1 LVVDEEGCS
10 GIVVIRWDDGD
21 VLEFTN
27 DAAHPNP
34 EKIANAVNNL
44 LMYRLSDIEA
54 ELISQDKKGNL
65 RNGAG
70 VYLLVLLN
78 KAVDTLENASLSAET
93 GEDEKT

>member
-34 EKIANAVNNL
+34 EIV
-44 LMYRLSDIEA
+44 
-54 ELISQDKKGNL
+54 GHW
-65 RNGAG
+65 
-70 VYLLVLLN
+70 
-78 KAVDTLENASLSAET
+78 
-93 GEDEKT
+93 EDEEVESKL